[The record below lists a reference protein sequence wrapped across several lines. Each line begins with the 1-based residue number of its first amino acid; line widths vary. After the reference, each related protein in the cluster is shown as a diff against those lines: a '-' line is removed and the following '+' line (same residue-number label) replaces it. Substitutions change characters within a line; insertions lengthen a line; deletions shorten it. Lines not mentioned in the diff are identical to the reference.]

1 MRCML
6 KRNLTMLSKNFGCA
20 DHQGQRQMDLY
31 DGCNSEHNSID
42 EYKPGVT
49 IQSCSSQGQ
58 MWRIK
63 SRTTGRV
70 CHLLSKLEYQVFLL
84 LDIHPNIIEIK
95 EQYSH
100 DLPLSLKVAFELG
113 VNHPPQNNQEKLPLT
128 TDFVVTYQ
136 GVEAKQIGIYV
147 KYAKDLNNYR
157 TVEKLLLEKET
168 LAKRN
173 IPLLVITE
181 KDIDTNVFR
190 NIEWF
195 LTADAS
201 QYRLDDAESRSSNI
215 YEQLQASSSEKLTQ
229 ILARLDNE
237 NQRPAG
243 THLNELK
250 CLLQLGF
257 LHFDLN
263 KEFHEFLGQDIN
275 LSKAEL

>member
-20 DHQGQRQMDLY
+20 DDQGQRQMDLY

-181 KDIDTNVFR
+181 KDIDTNALR

-201 QYRLDDAESRSSNI
+201 QYQLDDAKSRASNI

-229 ILARLDNE
+229 ILARFDDE
-237 NQRPAG
+237 NQMPAG

-263 KEFHEFLGQDIN
+263 KEFHEFLGQDI
-275 LSKAEL
+275 LFEAEL